1 MEFKDQI
8 KEIRKKEGLTQEE
21 LALKLSVTRQAVSN
35 WETGKNLPDIE
46 ILINISSVFNI
57 SLDQLI
63 KGDNMEKKLI
73 KDGSDTRRARYNMV
87 MVIIGAFLL
96 CMGVMMIVIKGLS
109 VEYID
114 AEGFLHVLWFSVFC
128 GRRHQLCYGNFQEM
142 SDYIKLWEYVAE
154 SKEDTLKHLKIQKR

>member
-46 ILINISSVFNI
+46 ILINISNVFNI

-128 GRRHQLCYGNFQEM
+128 GRRHQLCYGNFKEM

-154 SKEDTLKHLKIQKR
+154 SKEDTLKHLMIQKR

>member
-8 KEIRKKEGLTQEE
+8 REIRKKEGLTQEE

-96 CMGVMMIVIKGLS
+96 CMGVLMIVIKGLS
-109 VEYID
+109 LEYID
-114 AEGFLHVLWFSVFC
+114 AEGFRMRTFFSCQLGFSVCSVAFC
-128 GRRHQLCYGNFQEM
+128 LLLEQALAM
-142 SDYIKLWEYVAE
+142 SEVY
-154 SKEDTLKHLKIQKR
+154 

>member
-73 KDGSDTRRARYNMV
+73 KDGSDTRRA
-87 MVIIGAFLL
+87 
-96 CMGVMMIVIKGLS
+96 
-109 VEYID
+109 
-114 AEGFLHVLWFSVFC
+114 
-128 GRRHQLCYGNFQEM
+128 
-142 SDYIKLWEYVAE
+142 
-154 SKEDTLKHLKIQKR
+154 

>member
-46 ILINISSVFNI
+46 ILINISNVFNI

>member
-46 ILINISSVFNI
+46 ILINISNVFNI

-87 MVIIGAFLL
+87 MVIIGTFLL
-96 CMGVMMIVIKGLS
+96 CIGVMMIVIKGLS

>member
-46 ILINISSVFNI
+46 ILINISNVFNI
-57 SLDQLI
+57 SLDQ
-63 KGDNMEKKLI
+63 LI

-96 CMGVMMIVIKGLS
+96 CMGVMMVVIKGLS

-114 AEGFLHVLWFSVFC
+114 AEGFLHENFFLLPIGFFCMFC
-128 GRRHQLCYGNFQEM
+128 GFISFVGAGTSYARGIF
-142 SDYIKLWEYVAE
+142 
-154 SKEDTLKHLKIQKR
+154 KR

>member
-1 MEFKDQI
+1 MSFCLNWRCEAEDLWSLK
-8 KEIRKKEGLTQEE
+8 IRLKKEGLTQEE

-46 ILINISSVFNI
+46 ILINISNVFNI
-57 SLDQLI
+57 FPDQ
-63 KGDNMEKKLI
+63 LI

-87 MVIIGAFLL
+87 MVIIGTFLL
-96 CMGVMMIVIKGLS
+96 CIGVMMIVIKGLS

-128 GRRHQLCYGNFQEM
+128 GRRH
-142 SDYIKLWEYVAE
+142 
-154 SKEDTLKHLKIQKR
+154 

>member
-46 ILINISSVFNI
+46 ILINISGVFNI

-73 KDGSDTRRARYNMV
+73 KDGSDTRRARYN
-87 MVIIGAFLL
+87 IGD
-96 CMGVMMIVIKGLS
+96 GYYWYLS
-109 VEYID
+109 LMHWCHD
-114 AEGFLHVLWFSVFC
+114 DS
-128 GRRHQLCYGNFQEM
+128 N
-142 SDYIKLWEYVAE
+142 
-154 SKEDTLKHLKIQKR
+154 

>member
-142 SDYIKLWEYVAE
+142 SDYIKLWEYVEE

>member
-46 ILINISSVFNI
+46 ILINIYSVFNI

-114 AEGFLHVLWFSVFC
+114 AEGFLHENFFLLPIGFFCMFC
-128 GRRHQLCYGNFQEM
+128 GFISFVGAGTSYARGIF
-142 SDYIKLWEYVAE
+142 
-154 SKEDTLKHLKIQKR
+154 KR

>member
-46 ILINISSVFNI
+46 ILINISNVFNI

-96 CMGVMMIVIKGLS
+96 CMGVMMIVIKG
-109 VEYID
+109 
-114 AEGFLHVLWFSVFC
+114 
-128 GRRHQLCYGNFQEM
+128 
-142 SDYIKLWEYVAE
+142 
-154 SKEDTLKHLKIQKR
+154 

>member
-21 LALKLSVTRQAVSN
+21 LALKLSITRQAVSN

-46 ILINISSVFNI
+46 ILINISNVFNI
-57 SLDQLI
+57 FPDQ
-63 KGDNMEKKLI
+63 LI

-87 MVIIGAFLL
+87 MVIIGTFLL
-96 CMGVMMIVIKGLS
+96 CIGVMMIVIKGLS

-114 AEGFLHVLWFSVFC
+114 AEGFLHENFFLLPIGFFCMFC
-128 GRRHQLCYGNFQEM
+128 GFISFVGAGTSYARGIF
-142 SDYIKLWEYVAE
+142 
-154 SKEDTLKHLKIQKR
+154 KR

>member
-35 WETGKNLPDIE
+35 WETGKNLLDIE
-46 ILINISSVFNI
+46 ILINISNVFNI
-57 SLDQLI
+57 FSDQ
-63 KGDNMEKKLI
+63 LI

-87 MVIIGAFLL
+87 MVIIGTFLL
-96 CMGVMMIVIKGLS
+96 CIGVMMIVIKGLS

-154 SKEDTLKHLKIQKR
+154 SKEDTLKHLKIQKRKWE

>member
-1 MEFKDQI
+1 MNIGSK
-8 KEIRKKEGLTQEE
+8 IRELRILNGLTQEE

-46 ILINISSVFNI
+46 ILINISNVFNI

-87 MVIIGAFLL
+87 MVIIGTFLL
-96 CMGVMMIVIKGLS
+96 CIGVMMIVIKGLS

-114 AEGFLHVLWFSVFC
+114 AEGFLHENFFLLPIGFFCMFC
-128 GRRHQLCYGNFQEM
+128 GFISFVGAGTSYARGIF
-142 SDYIKLWEYVAE
+142 
-154 SKEDTLKHLKIQKR
+154 KR

>member
-35 WETGKNLPDIE
+35 WETGKNLLDIE
-46 ILINISSVFNI
+46 ILINISNVFNI
-57 SLDQLI
+57 FSDQ
-63 KGDNMEKKLI
+63 LI

-87 MVIIGAFLL
+87 MVIIGTFLL
-96 CMGVMMIVIKGLS
+96 CIGVMMIVIKGLS

-128 GRRHQLCYGNFQEM
+128 GRRH
-142 SDYIKLWEYVAE
+142 
-154 SKEDTLKHLKIQKR
+154 

>member
-21 LALKLSVTRQAVSN
+21 LAAKLNVIRQAVSN
-35 WETGKNLPDIE
+35 WETGKNLLDIE
-46 ILINISSVFNI
+46 ILINISNVFNI

-87 MVIIGAFLL
+87 MVIIGTFLL
-96 CMGVMMIVIKGLS
+96 CIGVMMIVIKGLS

-114 AEGFLHVLWFSVFC
+114 AEGFLHENFFLLPIGFFCMFC
-128 GRRHQLCYGNFQEM
+128 GFISFVGAGTSYARGIF
-142 SDYIKLWEYVAE
+142 
-154 SKEDTLKHLKIQKR
+154 KR

>member
-114 AEGFLHVLWFSVFC
+114 AEGFLHVLWFSFFC

>member
-87 MVIIGAFLL
+87 MVIIGTFLL
-96 CMGVMMIVIKGLS
+96 CIGVMMIVIKGLS

-142 SDYIKLWEYVAE
+142 SDYIKLWKYVAE
-154 SKEDTLKHLKIQKR
+154 SKEDALKHLKIQKR